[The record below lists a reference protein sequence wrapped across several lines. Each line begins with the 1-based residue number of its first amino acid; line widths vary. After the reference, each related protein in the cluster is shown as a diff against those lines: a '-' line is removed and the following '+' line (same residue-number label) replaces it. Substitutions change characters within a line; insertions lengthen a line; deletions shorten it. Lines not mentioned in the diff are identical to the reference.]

1 MLRILENRPRTMIS
15 WMKGKKN
22 NKEGMRTACPYSHL
36 EFFKIFEIVFIL
48 YYFLYINIKNK
59 LKNKFKIYF

>member
-48 YYFLYINIKNK
+48 YFEIIFYILI
-59 LKNKFKIYF
+59 LKIYY

>member
-1 MLRILENRPRTMIS
+1 
-15 WMKGKKN
+15 MKGKKN

-48 YYFLYINIKNK
+48 YYFIIFLNYFLYIDIKNK
-59 LKNKFKIYF
+59 FLKYF

>member
-1 MLRILENRPRTMIS
+1 MIS

-48 YYFLYINIKNK
+48 YYFIIFLNYFLYIDIKNK
-59 LKNKFKIYF
+59 FLKYF